1 MPFEELPLDRP
12 VDRSPL
18 DEPPQPPSP
27 WRWVVVA
34 VGGVA
39 AGAAL
44 AFWWM
49 SRSQPETTTPAP
61 TTATEVAVGSNRPQR
76 QPLDLP
82 SLDTSDHFI
91 AGLVSALSQ
100 NPTLARLLAT
110 PSLVRG
116 TTLAVVQIGQG
127 RTPAES
133 LKVLRPSARLS
144 ILGSGAG
151 RIDPKSYVRW
161 DPIVAALTSVSPA
174 DAAQLYVNVK
184 PLFDQAY
191 IELGH
196 PGGDFDTAIVQAIRM
211 LDDVPTNTE
220 TPQLL
225 RRTNYVEYED
235 PALKALP
242 AVQKQFLLIGPENR
256 RRVLDWL
263 HQVSEKLELKT
274 QAGP

>member
-1 MPFEELPLDRP
+1 MAFEERPLDRP
-12 VDRSPL
+12 ADRSPL
-18 DEPPQPPSP
+18 DEPPSPPSP
-27 WRWVVVA
+27 WRWVAVA
-34 VGGVA
+34 VGGIVA
-39 AGAAL
+39 GGVL

-49 SRSQPETTTPAP
+49 SRSQPETATPAP

-82 SLDTSDHFI
+82 SLDTSDGFI

-116 TTLAVVQIGQG
+116 TTTAVVQIGQG
-127 RTPAES
+127 RTPAEP
-133 LKVLRPSARLS
+133 LKVLRPSARLT
-144 ILGSGAG
+144 IVGSGAG
-151 RIDPKSYVRW
+151 RIEPKSYARW
-161 DPIVAALTSVSPA
+161 DPIVAALTSVAPA

-211 LDDVPTNTE
+211 LDDVPTITE

-225 RRTNYVEYED
+225 RRTNYFEYED
-235 PALKALP
+235 SAYRALP

-263 HQVSEKLELKT
+263 HQVAARLELET
-274 QAGP
+274 R